1 MDIKTNLDN
10 VLIFAATNQ
19 IAIFFALGSI
29 AVFFMI
35 IFIDKLMQ
43 KKSIKHSLSNI
54 QDEAEISKGIASVDR
69 ALQDKVINE
78 EEYEKFKNDLI
89 NKEQE

>member
-10 VLIFAATNQ
+10 VLTFAGINQ

-35 IFIDKLMQ
+35 ILIDKLLQ
-43 KKSIKHSLSNI
+43 KKSIKPSLSNI
-54 QDEAEISKGIASVDR
+54 QDEAEISKGIASLDR

-78 EEYEKFKNDLI
+78 EEYEKFKNELI